1 MNNFNY
7 MSIQTSQVG
16 GTKITHN
23 VTIRRGKGHKS
34 VTKFN
39 RNKKLFTI
47 KKKLKKSEVSCIK
60 KGKFIKGL
68 FSDCKKSSN

>member
-7 MSIQTSQVG
+7 MNTEMKQRGCSKTVR
-16 GTKITHN
+16 N

-34 VTKFN
+34 VTKYNGGKRIFTVK
-39 RNKKLFTI
+39 RKLRRCD
-47 KKKLKKSEVSCIK
+47 VSSIK

-68 FSDCKKSSN
+68 FSDCIKH

>member
-7 MSIQTSQVG
+7 MNIQTSQVG
-16 GTKITHN
+16 GTKTVRN

-34 VTKFN
+34 LTKYN
-39 RNKKLFTI
+39 RNKKIFTV
-47 KKKLKKSEVSCIK
+47 KRKLRRCDVSSIK

-68 FSDCKKSSN
+68 FDDCIKSE

>member
-7 MSIQTSQVG
+7 KNTEVKQHG
-16 GTKITHN
+16 GTKTVRN

-34 VTKFN
+34 VTKYIG
-39 RNKKLFTI
+39 NKRI
-47 KKKLKKSEVSCIK
+47 YSVKKKLRRSDVSCIK

-68 FSDCKKSSN
+68 FTDCVEK